1 MVVEN
6 FSFNE
11 DGVNLVVII
20 YDFDIGLVYY
30 NLDGLVVVGNE
41 ILIVW
46 VDNIVFDSNNL
57 L

>member
-11 DGVNLVVII
+11 NGNNLVVII

-41 ILIVW
+41 I
-46 VDNIVFDSNNL
+46 
-57 L
+57 